1 MADAVQGAKPKARL
15 QAPPGIAMLR
25 IACRAMRADEV
36 IE

>member
-15 QAPPGIAMLR
+15 QAPPGMAMLR
-25 IACRAMRADEV
+25 IACRALHADKV